1 MPKSGRVIS
10 LTTRLHRWANQWGLR
25 WKLPG
30 LKDRIIVEFSPRM
43 RVSLGRS
50 YPQRG
55 LVRLHPSVETDDALL
70 REVLC
75 HEVAHVAVFELHGT
89 KCQPHGPEWQAL
101 VRAAGF
107 EPHVRCKHVGSQA
120 AQKLGGRIAPFF
132 EHRCPVCQAV
142 RHARRR
148 VSRWRCAACV
158 AAGLDGEMCITQIKA
173 PR

>member
-1 MPKSGRVIS
+1 MPKSGRVIL
-10 LTTRLHRWANQWGLR
+10 LTKQWGCR

-30 LKDRIIVEFSPRM
+30 LKDRIIVEFSPRL

-55 LVRLHPSVETDDALL
+55 LVRLNLSLKTEDALL

-89 KCQPHGPEWQAL
+89 KCRPHGTEWQTL
-101 VRAAGF
+101 VRTAGF

-120 AQKLGGRIAPFF
+120 AQQFVARVVPFF

-148 VSRWRCAACV
+148 MSRWRCAACV
-158 AAGLDGEMCITQIKA
+158 AVGLDGEMCITPIK
-173 PR
+173 RRS

>member
-1 MPKSGRVIS
+1 MPKSGRVIL
-10 LTTRLHRWANQWGLR
+10 LTTRLNRWSKQWGCR

-30 LKDRIIVEFSPRM
+30 LKDRIIVEFSPRL

-55 LVRLHPSVETDDALL
+55 LVRLNLSLKTEDALL

-89 KCQPHGPEWQAL
+89 KCRPHGTEWQTL
-101 VRAAGF
+101 VRTAGF

-120 AQKLGGRIAPFF
+120 AQQFVARVVPFF

-148 VSRWRCAACV
+148 MSRWRCAACV
-158 AAGLDGEMCITQIKA
+158 AVGLDGEMCITPIK
-173 PR
+173 RRS